1 MRGERDGEGKRTER
15 TIRIDG
21 KIAAESERER
31 EREGQKEAGRRWRR
45 VTGNTYWTL
54 FTTYLLHNICF
65 GFKCF
70 NLVPLN

>member
-31 EREGQKEAGRRWRR
+31 TRGAKGSGEEVEASHRQHIFDS
-45 VTGNTYWTL
+45 

-70 NLVPLN
+70 DLVPLN